1 MTPNPNQATRL
12 AELRRKSG
20 LTLKEVEEALRKAD
34 PKAARSFAALGRY
47 EKDGTI
53 RISIETLHCL
63 AKLYKTT
70 PEYIEHGIGGV
81 NAGDAT
87 TKQKDTISNARIRPA
102 RPTDDEPLYLPR
114 VPVRAR
120 ASFAESFASDAGF
133 EDYELSLI
141 QNPTPEMRKNGS
153 IEMEIDGDSMEPT
166 LLSGWFVACTL
177 VDKSNFKYMTS
188 GVYAIVFGNHFVVK
202 RIKDNDLSRNGT
214 LTLHSDNERAGSL
227 TINEEDIVSIW
238 KVQRVTEGKIM

>member
-1 MTPNPNQATRL
+1 MTPNANQATRL
-12 AELRRKSG
+12 ADLRRKSG
-20 LTLKEVEEALRKAD
+20 LTLKEVEDALRKSD
-34 PKAARSFAALGRY
+34 PKSARSFAALGRY

-53 RISIETLHCL
+53 RISIETLHGL
-63 AKLYKTT
+63 AKIYKTT
-70 PEYIEHGIGGV
+70 PEYIEHGIISV
-81 NAGDAT
+81 SAGNAT
-87 TKQKDTISNARIRPA
+87 TSTKDTISNARLRAPRPA
-102 RPTDDEPLYLPR
+102 NDEPLYLPR

-141 QNPTPEMRKNGS
+141 QNPTPEMRKQGS

-166 LLSGWFVACTL
+166 LQSGWFVACTL
-177 VDKSNFKYMTS
+177 IDKSDYKYMTS
-188 GVYAIVFGNHFVVK
+188 GVYAIVFGNYFVVK

-227 TINEEDIVSIW
+227 TIEEQDIVSIW
-238 KVQRVTEGKIM
+238 KVLRITEGKIM